1 MTAAKDPMSVRM
13 AGLVLAGGRSRRF
26 GREKAM
32 AVWKGRPLLAW
43 SLEALEGGGCEV
55 VAVSASP
62 GSGAAALADAA
73 GRTVLYDDPRH
84 PRGPLA
90 GLVGGLAWAASGG
103 FDVLATLPCD
113 TPLVGPAQ
121 IRVLIEALGDA
132 HGAHAVTSEGAQGL
146 CAVWRCAMAPD
157 LAARLGDGDHP
168 PVHRLL
174 AEIASR
180 PVAFG
185 DAALFRNVNTEL
197 DLATLSPPS

>member
-1 MTAAKDPMSVRM
+1 MTAAKNPMSARV

-55 VAVSASP
+55 VAVSAAP
-62 GSGAAALADAA
+62 GSGAEALADGA
-73 GRTVLYDDPRH
+73 GHRVLHDDPRH
-84 PRGPLA
+84 PPGPLA

-103 FDVLATLPCD
+103 FDALATLPCD
-113 TPLVGPAQ
+113 TPLVGPEQ
-121 IRVLIEALGDA
+121 VRLLIEALGDA
-132 HGAHAVTSEGAQGL
+132 QGAHAVTGDGAQGL
-146 CAVWRCAMAPD
+146 CAVWRCGLAPA
-157 LAARLGDGDHP
+157 LAARMFAGDHP
-168 PVHRLL
+168 PVRRLL

-185 DAALFRNVNTEL
+185 DSTLFRNVNTEL
-197 DLATLSPPS
+197 DLATLSPPP